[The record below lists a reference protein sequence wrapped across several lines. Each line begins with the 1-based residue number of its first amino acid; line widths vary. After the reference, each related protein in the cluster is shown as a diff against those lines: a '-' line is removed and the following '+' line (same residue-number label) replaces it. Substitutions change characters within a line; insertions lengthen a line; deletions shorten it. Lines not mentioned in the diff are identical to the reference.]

1 MHSFTL
7 PLPMRNVTL
16 ALVALAAVAVA
27 PQATAQCSGTAGTD
41 FQQVTVREIN
51 AIPQANIDALN
62 AASDAGT
69 IDIAQIQTGLTNALE
84 GELVEFTAV
93 FLSDPLLSGLATAT
107 DGIPGRIHAFV
118 RDVSAA
124 TGGLEGMTTQI
135 VDNRG
140 DGQIQQFFPGDEV
153 VVCGVVSPFTGTGGK
168 TMQIAPQSIT
178 ATGNAYVDSDPLRQP
193 VTITIDDVHDA
204 IGQNSQLDF
213 SAFSDFNSQYVRFE
227 GATLVQGTPGTRVEA
242 LFSDAATG
250 DAPQIHL
257 YDTSVCFRND
267 RDVSYFP
274 ANQAPM
280 CINDDF
286 VPPATGTVNL
296 QGFLT
301 FQGDEGNFG
310 YATPGGAVFSF
321 NPMEESDFEITSA
334 PPIVTLDPIGSIPA
348 PADNVTIS
356 VTAVAAQGALTGVT
370 AAYRY
375 VLDGTEIGSGSVAL
389 SNTSGDTYEGTIPSV
404 AGSNGAFVE
413 FTVTATDD
421 SGGETDIDG
430 GYLVFEGAV
439 NSIALIQTTAPGVDS
454 ASPLYTGANG
464 DNSADDARTF
474 DLDAVVQTVFQRG
487 SSWYGTLQDDDTLA
501 PWTGIWVFFGSDDPG
516 VSAGD
521 RINITQAAINERF
534 GVTQLE
540 DLTFTTASSGAPYAY
555 KSVDTGVLADDAV
568 SEAHEG
574 MLITFDN
581 VTITNNDT
589 GFGEWAMSTNG
600 TAPAEADDWSDAF
613 DSDYSANTFAN
624 DEVREFVRGIW
635 WFSFGEYK
643 LVPVTTDDI
652 GGVVVSTEGGIQARS
667 IRIEGSYP
675 NPISGTGT
683 VAFELDVDG
692 PAALRLFDVTGREVA
707 TLAEGAFTAQSHTA
721 ELNVAGLA
729 PGVYVLRLEAAG
741 EVATARIAVVR

>member
-1 MHSFTL
+1 
-7 PLPMRNVTL
+7 MRNVTL
-16 ALVALAAVAVA
+16 ALVALAAVALA

-41 FQQVTVREIN
+41 FQQVTVRQIN
-51 AIPQANIDALN
+51 AIPQTNIDALN
-62 AASDAGT
+62 SASDAGT
-69 IDIAQIQTGLTNALE
+69 IDIGQIQTGLTNALE

-107 DGIPGRIHAFV
+107 DGIPSRIHAFL
-118 RDVSAA
+118 RDTTAA
-124 TGGLEGMTTQI
+124 SEGVEGMGIQI

-153 VVCGVVSPFTGTGGK
+153 VVCGTVSPFTGSGGK
-168 TMQIAPQSIT
+168 TMQIAPVSIT
-178 ATGNAYVDSDPLRQP
+178 ATGKAYDANDPLRQP
-193 VTITIDDVHDA
+193 VVISIDDVHDA
-204 IGQNSQLDF
+204 MGQDTQLDF
-213 SAFSDFNSQYVRFE
+213 GAFSDFNSQYVRFE
-227 GATLVQGTPGTRVEA
+227 GATLVQGIPGTRAEA
-242 LFSDAATG
+242 LFSDAASG

-267 RDVSYFP
+267 RDASYFP
-274 ANQAPM
+274 AGQVPS

-286 VPPATGTVNL
+286 VPPSTGTVNV

-321 NPMEESDFEITSA
+321 NPMADADFEITSA

-356 VTAVAAQGALTGVT
+356 ATAVAAQGALTGVA

-375 VLDGTEIGSGSVAL
+375 VLDGTEIGSGNVAL

-421 SGGETDIDG
+421 AGGMTDVDG

-464 DNSADDARTF
+464 DNNADDARTF

-487 SSWYGTLQDDDTLA
+487 SSWYGTLQDDEALGA
-501 PWTGIWVFFGSDDPG
+501 WTGIWVFFGADDPG
-516 VSAGD
+516 LSAGD

-534 GVTQLE
+534 GVTQLQ
-540 DLTFTTASSGAPYAY
+540 DLTYTTTSSGSPYAY

-568 SEAHEG
+568 AEAHEG
-574 MLITFDN
+574 MLLTFDN

-613 DSDYSANTFAN
+613 ASDYSATTFTN

-643 LVPVTTDDI
+643 MVPVTLDDI
-652 GGVVVSTEGGIQARS
+652 GAVSTATEGGIQARS
-667 IRIEGSYP
+667 IRIQGSHP
-675 NPISGTGT
+675 NPVSGTAT

-692 PAALRLFDVTGREVA
+692 PAALRLFDVTGRQVA
-707 TLAEGAFTAQSHTA
+707 TLADGAFTAQSHTA
-721 ELNVAGLA
+721 TLDVAGLA
-729 PGVYVLRLEAAG
+729 PGVYILRLEAAG